1 MCSSDFHQL
10 FFLEPDVSI
19 EVLVSDGEF
28 VGVLPEADAWEAWF
42 ISPAGAPEGCAEGQV
57 SCVDEGFEPGE
68 GCVDAGGVAEVFH
81 LFYVGSAH
89 VGQQE
94 WIEGIMFGFP
104 FVCVFHVEPA
114 AHGEAFGRKAAV
126 L

>member
-1 MCSSDFHQL
+1 M
-10 FFLEPDVSI
+10 
-19 EVLVSDGEF
+19 
-28 VGVLPEADAWEAWF
+28 PEADAWEAWF

-57 SCVDEGFEPGE
+57 SCFDEVFEPGE

-126 L
+126 LSDVYGEAGFVFGVLGAEGVAVIVGAD